1 MAHHDLK
8 MWSGHFQHV
17 VNGDM
22 KADIRHTRDRVFKK
36 GDSVTFHE
44 IETIKDSY
52 DVTFTGRDISAQLG
66 YVSEHG
72 MLPGHVCLSLTRVGL
87 LIIK

>member
-8 MWSGHFQHV
+8 MWSGHFQPV
-17 VNGDM
+17 VNGEM
-22 KADIRHTRDRVFKK
+22 KADIRHTRDRDFQK

-44 IETIKDSY
+44 INTVEGSAE
-52 DVTFTGRDISAQLG
+52 VVFTGRDVSAQIG

-72 MLPGHVCLSLTRVGL
+72 VIPGHVCLSLSRVGL